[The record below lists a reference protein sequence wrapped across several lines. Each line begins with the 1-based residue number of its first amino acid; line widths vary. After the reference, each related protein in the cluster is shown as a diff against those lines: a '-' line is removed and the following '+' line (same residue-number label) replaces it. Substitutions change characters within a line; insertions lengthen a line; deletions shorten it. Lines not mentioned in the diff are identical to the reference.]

1 VVNIAETVSGLDSL
15 TTDVEF
21 NAAIEELAR
30 GTATARSTVAFGA
43 LIQEL
48 AIAADSPLARFLW
61 ELINDSQSVAWQN
74 IGSSS
79 PTVWQT
85 INDFED
91 PDWTPV
97 DTSLS

>member
-1 VVNIAETVSGLDSL
+1 
-15 TTDVEF
+15 
-21 NAAIEELAR
+21 
-30 GTATARSTVAFGA
+30 VAFGA

-48 AIAADSPLARFLW
+48 GVAADSLLARFLW
-61 ELINDSQSVAWQN
+61 ELINDSQTVAWQN

-79 PTVWQT
+79 PTAWQT

-91 PDWTPV
+91 PDWIPV